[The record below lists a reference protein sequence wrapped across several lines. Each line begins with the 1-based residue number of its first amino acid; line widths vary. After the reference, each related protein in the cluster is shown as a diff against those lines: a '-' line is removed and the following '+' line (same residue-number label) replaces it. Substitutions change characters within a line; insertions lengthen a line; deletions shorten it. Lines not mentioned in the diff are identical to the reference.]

1 MDWKLISASNHCGAM
16 NKMLQYLLIWET
28 SLSDE
33 MPYHCYQVREC
44 WQASYLIQSA
54 HKLTDIDVEGVSL
67 LTAAQA
73 RLIENKSQNERQ
85 KPSWFNTQQHS
96 NVGVEDDASARHLR
110 IESSRFG
117 GICFTSSQRK
127 NFCRSNLS
135 VRSSSHAILIC
146 MKSFAVALIFASPNR
161 D

>member
-85 KPSWFNTQQHS
+85 KPSWFNTQHS
-96 NVGVEDDASARHLR
+96 TAFKCRCRRRCICSPSQNWVQQIRGNMLYFFPTEEFLPF
-110 IESSRFG
+110 ESLCQVLFACNPNLHEVVRG
-117 GICFTSSQRK
+117 CFH
-127 NFCRSNLS
+127 FCI
-135 VRSSSHAILIC
+135 A
-146 MKSFAVALIFASPNR
+146 
-161 D
+161 